1 MTVAENGWAA
11 VAKLSETKQGRRDM
25 PSRNKDGYKGDRQ
38 KTDTEVEPR
47 GKNVCFFTL

>member
-25 PSRNKDGYKGDRQ
+25 LSRNKDGYKGDRQ
-38 KTDTEVEPR
+38 KTDAEVEPR
-47 GKNVCFFTL
+47 GKDVCVFPL